1 MLHSGTSLVV
11 QWLRL
16 CDSNAGSAGSIPG
29 WGSKILHVLQCGKK
43 KKKETASSSWSGW
56 NWKVSLGGDGQEAGT
71 SLLASHLDFESV
83 SPSVHV
89 RVKPLLCHG

>member
-43 KKKETASSSWSGW
+43 KKKKKLPPAAGVAGTGRSHLVETAR
-56 NWKVSLGGDGQEAGT
+56 KLG
-71 SLLASHLDFESV
+71 
-83 SPSVHV
+83 
-89 RVKPLLCHG
+89 PLFWQVIWILRA